1 MPNMKNLRI
10 AAPYYKPYWIPFT
23 AGLLI
28 VLASS
33 AITSV
38 IPWVLRRAI
47 DAIGAGAPMSTIWKL
62 SGIIVLAAIVGGAF
76 RYGMRELMNGVSR
89 WMEYDLRNDLFKHLE
104 TLDAAYFAQ
113 TRTGDIMARLTNDL
127 SAVRMAVGPAV
138 MYLANTITGG
148 LFALYFMLRIDVKL
162 TLLALLPTLFL
173 PVLTIKMGKAI
184 HDRFEAVQEHFS
196 TLTTRAQE
204 NLTGAR
210 IVRAYRQEAAE
221 VARFGTI
228 NDQYLALNMSL
239 VRLWGTLNPLFAF
252 FGGLGAV
259 IVLGVGGALTI
270 KGTITVVSFV
280 AFGMYL
286 TMLTWPMIAL
296 GWVVN
301 LFQRGDA
308 SMGRLAEILVVRP
321 TINGDEPRQH
331 LPPTKTGRT
340 IEFRNVGFHYPST
353 TPGEPRWV
361 LRNVSFTVPAGATFG
376 VVGATGSGK
385 SALIDL
391 IPRMYDPQESLLFS
405 DTIGSNLSYG
415 TSGITQTGEWAAGIA
430 QLHQTIDQFPGRYET
445 VLGERGI
452 NLSGGQKQRASLARA
467 LAKKPSIVLLDDA
480 LSAVDTHTEAE
491 ILRALREALA
501 GRTALIASH
510 RISAIRDA
518 SWIILLDHGSLLEH
532 DDPRGIAYRAY
543 AVRRD
548 ERRSPRQGFAQRPEN
563 LRFGVRVDSRQRVIE
578 QHDTRLLC
586 ERSRERGAL
595 LLTTGQIDSALAGDR
610 LVAAGKLVDRLMELR
625 NARRPFPGL
634 CNPARSVREVRSDG
648 VAEEKAFLRHES
660 DVLPQLRRHDVL
672 RRNAVDEN
680 LAFLRIVHSR
690 NQVDKRALPASGRA
704 DHAERCSRGHGEAD
718 VAQDPAR
725 LARGGRRIVKPDVPK
740 LDGAARFG
748 GRQMLTRLITVDGRA
763 NHEDLSQTPHRRIAA
778 LK

>member
-1 MPNMKNLRI
+1 MKNLRI
-10 AAPYYKPYWIPFT
+10 AAPYYRPYWISFSV
-23 AGLLI
+23 GLVI

-38 IPWVLRRAI
+38 IPWLLRRAI
-47 DAIGAGAPMSTIWKL
+47 DAIGNAAPMKTIWEL
-62 SGIIVLAAIVGGAF
+62 SGLIVLAAIIGGAF

-89 WMEYDLRNDLFKHLE
+89 WIEYDLRNDLFTHLE

-138 MYLANTITGG
+138 MYLANTIAGG
-148 LFALYFMLRIDVKL
+148 VFALYFMLRIDVKL
-162 TLLALLPTLFL
+162 TLLALLPLIFL
-173 PVLTIKMGKAI
+173 PLLTIRMGKAI

-221 VARFGTI
+221 IARFGAI

-259 IVLGVGGALTI
+259 VVLGVGGVFTI
-270 KGTITVVSFV
+270 RGTISIGSFV

-296 GWVVN
+296 GWVIN

-308 SMGRLAEILVVRP
+308 SMGRLAEILDVKS
-321 TINGDEPRQH
+321 TITARQPQQH
-331 LPPTKTGRT
+331 LPPTESGRT
-340 IEFRNVGFHYPST
+340 IEFRNVGFHYPSDVST
-353 TPGEPRWV
+353 GPRWV

-391 IPRMYDPQESLLFS
+391 IPRMYDPQEGEILIDGVSTRHVAPAELRSEIGFVPQESLLFS

-415 TSGITQTGEWAAGIA
+415 TSGLTQSGEWAASVA
-430 QLHQTIDQFPGRYET
+430 QLDRTIEEFPGRYET

-467 LAKKPSIVLLDDA
+467 LARKPSIVLLDDA

-491 ILRALREALA
+491 ILRALRGALA

-518 SWIILLDHGSLLEH
+518 QWIIVLEKGTVVEQGCHDDLMALRGRYWSLLRRQQLLD
-532 DDPRGIAYRAY
+532 
-543 AVRRD
+543 AV
-548 ERRSPRQGFAQRPEN
+548 
-563 LRFGVRVDSRQRVIE
+563 
-578 QHDTRLLC
+578 
-586 ERSRERGAL
+586 
-595 LLTTGQIDSALAGDR
+595 
-610 LVAAGKLVDRLMELR
+610 
-625 NARRPFPGL
+625 
-634 CNPARSVREVRSDG
+634 
-648 VAEEKAFLRHES
+648 ES
-660 DVLPQLRRHDVL
+660 D
-672 RRNAVDEN
+672 E
-680 LAFLRIVHSR
+680 
-690 NQVDKRALPASGRA
+690 
-704 DHAERCSRGHGEAD
+704 GEAD
-718 VAQDPAR
+718 A
-725 LARGGRRIVKPDVPK
+725 LAADE
-740 LDGAARFG
+740 AA
-748 GRQMLTRLITVDGRA
+748 TTI
-763 NHEDLSQTPHRRIAA
+763 
-778 LK
+778 

>member
-1 MPNMKNLRI
+1 MPYMKNLRI
-10 AAPYYKPYWIPFT
+10 AAPYYKPYWIAFT
-23 AGLLI
+23 IGLLT

-33 AITSV
+33 AFTSV

-47 DAIGAGAPMSTIWKL
+47 DAIGAGAPMSTVWKL
-62 SGIIVLAAIVGGAF
+62 SGLIVLAAIVGGGF
-76 RYGMRELMNGVSR
+76 RYGMREIMNGVSR
-89 WMEYDLRNDLFKHLE
+89 KMEYDLRNDLFMHLE
-104 TLDAAYFAQ
+104 TLDAGYFAQ

-127 SAVRMAVGPAV
+127 SAVRTALGPAV

-148 LFALYFMLRIDVKL
+148 VFALYFMLRIDVRL

-184 HDRFEAVQEHFS
+184 HERFEAVQEQFS

-204 NLTGAR
+204 NLSGAR

-221 VARFGTI
+221 IARFGAI
-228 NDQYLALNMSL
+228 NDQYLTINMSL

-259 IVLGVGGALTI
+259 IVLGAGGALAI
-270 KGTITVVSFV
+270 RGTISVGSFV

-308 SMGRLAEILVVRP
+308 SMGRLAEILDARP
-321 TINGDEPRQH
+321 SINGEEPRQH
-331 LPPTKTGRT
+331 LPPAALGRT
-340 IEFRNVGFHYPST
+340 IEFRNVGFHYPSDA
-353 TPGEPRWV
+353 PGEPRWV
-361 LRNVSFTVPAGATFG
+361 LRNVSFTVPAGSTFG

-391 IPRMYDPQESLLFS
+391 IPRMYDPQEGEILIDGVPTKNVVPAELRHDIGFVPQESLLFS

-415 TSGITQTGEWAAGIA
+415 TSGLTETGEWAASVA
-430 QLHQTIDQFPGRYET
+430 QLDETIDQFPGRYET
-445 VLGERGI
+445 ILGERGI

-518 SWIILLDHGSLLEH
+518 SWIIVLEKGMVVEQGRHPELMALRGRYWSLLRRQQLLDSVES
-532 DDPRGIAYRAY
+532 D
-543 AVRRD
+543 
-548 ERRSPRQGFAQRPEN
+548 
-563 LRFGVRVDSRQRVIE
+563 
-578 QHDTRLLC
+578 
-586 ERSRERGAL
+586 
-595 LLTTGQIDSALAGDR
+595 ALAT
-610 LVAAGKLVDRLMELR
+610 
-625 NARRPFPGL
+625 
-634 CNPARSVREVRSDG
+634 
-648 VAEEKAFLRHES
+648 
-660 DVLPQLRRHDVL
+660 DVT
-672 RRNAVDEN
+672 
-680 LAFLRIVHSR
+680 
-690 NQVDKRALPASGRA
+690 AST
-704 DHAERCSRGHGEAD
+704 
-718 VAQDPAR
+718 
-725 LARGGRRIVKPDVPK
+725 I
-740 LDGAARFG
+740 
-748 GRQMLTRLITVDGRA
+748 
-763 NHEDLSQTPHRRIAA
+763 
-778 LK
+778 